1 MCKFIKEN
9 HVKRKERVKIRS
21 KGGYRAYIGIKRKIT
36 PSLVLFCYFIVN
48 TFIALVFF
56 HRDRILPDWKF

>member
-9 HVKRKERVKIRS
+9 HVKRRKEEEKIRS

-36 PSLVLFCYFIVN
+36 PS
-48 TFIALVFF
+48 
-56 HRDRILPDWKF
+56 